1 MFISIYF
8 LEISYYAFETNIR
21 NMVLQLLRP
30 IQEQSFQDQEEF
42 KNQKALNNDFKKDID
57 VIKKSIFED
66 GKGLRIFDQL
76 KWQIETLDNT

>member
-1 MFISIYF
+1 
-8 LEISYYAFETNIR
+8 
-21 NMVLQLLRP
+21 MVLQLLRP

-76 KWQIETLDNT
+76 KWQIETLDSTQKETEKSLKFEMKALD

>member
-1 MFISIYF
+1 
-8 LEISYYAFETNIR
+8 
-21 NMVLQLLRP
+21 MVLQLLRP

-76 KWQIETLDNT
+76 KWQIETLDST